1 VNALDYLL
9 KPVDPERLEGALGRI
24 TYRTKREVNND
35 FRYFPSDRV
44 FLKTGKRVRFV
55 ELRDIAA
62 VVAEKNYTHVMTTRG
77 KRYIVHSP
85 FNYWQRRLPRDIF
98 VVLDRSLMINR
109 NHIQSWIIQSRAAEL
124 YLAGVQTPFR
134 LGRAAYQR
142 FKALKVTS
150 YADRQCDHC

>member
-1 VNALDYLL
+1 
-9 KPVDPERLEGALGRI
+9 
-24 TYRTKREVNND
+24 
-35 FRYFPSDRV
+35 
-44 FLKTGKRVRFV
+44 
-55 ELRDIAA
+55 
-62 VVAEKNYTHVMTTRG
+62 
-77 KRYIVHSP
+77 
-85 FNYWQRRLPRDIF
+85 F